1 VANKGVLS
9 GKEELPACSSKQ
21 IAPYF
26 ENEFLNSI
34 QLEYLPVG
42 YCVDQACVTFYVVR
56 ENSAISGLHASN
68 VNFNMQNK

>member
-9 GKEELPACSSKQ
+9 CNGCLPSCSSKQ

-34 QLEYLPVG
+34 LGEYLPVG
-42 YCVDQACVTFYVVR
+42 YCVDQACLTFYVVR
-56 ENSAISGLHASN
+56 ENSAVSGPHASN
-68 VNFNMQNK
+68 VNFNKQNE